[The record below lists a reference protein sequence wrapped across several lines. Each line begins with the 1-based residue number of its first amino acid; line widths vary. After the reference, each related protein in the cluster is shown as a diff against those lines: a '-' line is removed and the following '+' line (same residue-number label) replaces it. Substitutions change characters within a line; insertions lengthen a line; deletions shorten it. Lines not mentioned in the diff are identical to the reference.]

1 MTEIGQSS
9 KEKAIFHTV
18 FMTNHGDGQKLDALT
33 HAAMMRSQA
42 SSIPIL
48 RAQQAGKPSLR
59 RQGNP

>member
-33 HAAMMRSQA
+33 PRGDDALTSEFY
-42 SSIPIL
+42 SDS
-48 RAQQAGKPSLR
+48 AGSTSR
-59 RQGNP
+59 